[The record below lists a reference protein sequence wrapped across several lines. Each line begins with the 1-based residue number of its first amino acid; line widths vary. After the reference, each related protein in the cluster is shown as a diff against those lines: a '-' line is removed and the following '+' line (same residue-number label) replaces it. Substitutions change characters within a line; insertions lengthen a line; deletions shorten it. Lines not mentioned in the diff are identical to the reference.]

1 METKKTKNKKNDV
14 LKTVSKA
21 HTRYYNAEGVR
32 LPSSTTITGLL
43 NKPSL
48 VKWANDLGLDGY
60 DSTEY
65 TKAAARIGTL
75 IHGLVEEHITGVAF
89 DRTTY
94 SDYEMEIAQVGYYK
108 YLEWEKGHDVK
119 PIFNEKKLV
128 SEKYQYGGTLDFY
141 CLVDGDE
148 SLIDF
153 KSGSGI
159 YGEHFCQTSSY
170 FQLLEENG
178 YKVKQTIIL
187 NIGRDESEP
196 LQQATINKE
205 TTYKYF
211 EIFLALLRVY
221 YMKKELKWK

>member
-1 METKKTKNKKNDV
+1 MAKKNDV

-21 HTRYYNAEGVR
+21 HTRYFNAEGVR

-48 VKWANDLGLDGY
+48 VKWANNLGLDGY
-60 DSTEY
+60 DSDEY

-75 IHGLVEEHITGVAF
+75 IHGLVEEHITDVAF

-108 YLEWEKGHDVK
+108 YIEWEQNHDVK

-128 SEKYQYGGTLDFY
+128 SEIYQFGGTLDFY
-141 CLVDGDE
+141 CEVDGVKT
-148 SLIDF
+148 LIDF

-159 YGEHFCQTSSY
+159 YGEHFCQTASY
-170 FQLLEENG
+170 LELLEENG
-178 YKVKQTIIL
+178 YEVEQIIIL
-187 NIGRDESEP
+187 NIGRDADDP
-196 LQQATINKE
+196 LQHAKINRE
-205 TTYKYF
+205 TAYKYF
-211 EIFLALLRVY
+211 EIFKALLNVY
-221 YMKKELKWK
+221 YLKKELKWK

>member
-1 METKKTKNKKNDV
+1 MKKNDV

-21 HTRYYNAEGVR
+21 HTRYHNANGVR

-43 NKPSL
+43 NKPNL

-75 IHGLVEEHITGVAF
+75 IHGLVEEHITGVPF

-94 SDYEMEIAQVGYYK
+94 SDYEMEVASVGYYK
-108 YLEWEKGHDVK
+108 YLEWEKGHEVV

-128 SEKYQYGGTLDFY
+128 SEKYQFGGTLDFY
-141 CLVDGDE
+141 CLVDGVKT
-148 SLIDF
+148 LIDF

-170 FQLLEENG
+170 LELLEENG
-178 YKVKQTIIL
+178 YEVEQIIIL
-187 NIGRDESEP
+187 NIGRDECEP
-196 LQQATINKE
+196 FQEATITKE
-205 TTYKYF
+205 VAYKYF
-211 EIFLALLRVY
+211 EIFLALLKVY